1 MNKPQIVKC
10 CGGEILDSRGNP
22 TVEATVI
29 LEDGSIGVASV
40 PSGASVGIFEA
51 HELRDKDKRFGGKG
65 VLTAVSLIAG
75 EINRALAGADAKNQA
90 LIDEL
95 MIKLDGTKNKSRLG
109 ANSILAVSLA
119 TARAAASSLGLPL
132 YRHLGKDGDFALP
145 CPMMN
150 IMNGGAH
157 AANNLEIQEFM
168 IAPVGIRGFSEQ
180 LRAGAEIYK
189 ALGKILNERGYS
201 TSVGDEGG
209 YAPNL
214 ASDEA
219 ALDLI
224 TEAIHKAGYDESMV
238 KLALDVAASGWFE
251 DGGYTLSKSGK
262 RLSADELIEYYTG
275 LTQKYSIFS
284 IEDGLGE
291 EDYEGWQRLTERL
304 SSRVLLVGDDLFV
317 TNRERLQMGLDL
329 KIANTILIKPNQ
341 IGSLSETLE
350 VISLAKNAGYSAI
363 TSHRSGDTEDSF
375 IADLAVAMGT
385 KYIKSGAPCRSERL
399 AKYNRL
405 LKIEK
410 ELSENPNK
418 P

>member
-1 MNKPQIVKC
+1 
-10 CGGEILDSRGNP
+10 
-22 TVEATVI
+22 
-29 LEDGSIGVASV
+29 
-40 PSGASVGIFEA
+40 
-51 HELRDKDKRFGGKG
+51 
-65 VLTAVSLIAG
+65 
-75 EINRALAGADAKNQA
+75 
-90 LIDEL
+90 
-95 MIKLDGTKNKSRLG
+95 
-109 ANSILAVSLA
+109 
-119 TARAAASSLGLPL
+119 
-132 YRHLGKDGDFALP
+132 
-145 CPMMN
+145 MMN

-214 ASDEA
+214 TSDEA

-262 RLSADELIEYYTG
+262 RLSADELIDYYTG

-291 EDYEGWQRLTERL
+291 EDYEGWKRLTERL

-317 TNRERLQMGLDL
+317 TNRERLRMGLDL

-341 IGSLSETLE
+341 IGSLSETLD

-410 ELSENPNK
+410 ELSENQNK
-418 P
+418 L